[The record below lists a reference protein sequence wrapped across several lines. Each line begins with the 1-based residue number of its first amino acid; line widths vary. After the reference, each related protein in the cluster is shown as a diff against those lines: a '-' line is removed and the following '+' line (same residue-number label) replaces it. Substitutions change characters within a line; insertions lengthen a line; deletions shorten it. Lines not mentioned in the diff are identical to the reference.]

1 MPTGI
6 VARKKAIEPQ
16 NMKLSLSLSFI
27 HFFRKENEFKKMES
41 LLGCCCCNSLAYSCL
56 SFLTMRLCD
65 EIRREEAN
73 ERRLE

>member
-16 NMKLSLSLSFI
+16 NMKHSLSLSLI
-27 HFFRKENEFKKMES
+27 HFSRKDNEFKKMES
-41 LLGCCCCNSLAYSCL
+41 LLGCCCNSLAHSCL
-56 SFLTMRLCD
+56 SFLTMRLCE

-73 ERRLE
+73 GRRLE